1 MAKKTF
7 ENDDNLPA
15 LPLPSLKNTLDL
27 YLQSVV
33 PFLTTNELEKTKR
46 IVEEFGDN
54 EGQIL
59 QEKLL
64 QRANEN
70 KNWVNST
77 FKILFQKSLQKIL
90 TKIPSK
96 IPFKKSLQKIPSK
109 NPFQNPFKN
118 HIYFYDMEIPLGIFE
133 SFVQNSPTILRTIS
147 ILFENV

>member
-27 YLQSVV
+27 YLQSLA
-33 PFLTTNELEKTKR
+33 PFLTSDELEKSRK
-46 IVEEFGDN
+46 IVQEFGDN

-70 KNWVNST
+70 KNWVN
-77 FKILFQKSLQKIL
+77 
-90 TKIPSK
+90 
-96 IPFKKSLQKIPSK
+96 
-109 NPFQNPFKN
+109 
-118 HIYFYDMEIPLGIFE
+118 
-133 SFVQNSPTILRTIS
+133 
-147 ILFENV
+147 

>member
-54 EGQIL
+54 EGQNL

-70 KNWVNST
+70 KNWVNSI
-77 FKILFQKSLQKIL
+77 FKIFFKN
-90 TKIPSK
+90 
-96 IPFKKSLQKIPSK
+96 PFKKSLQKSLPKSLQK
-109 NPFQNPFKN
+109 F
-118 HIYFYDMEIPLGIFE
+118 L
-133 SFVQNSPTILRTIS
+133 
-147 ILFENV
+147 

>member
-54 EGQIL
+54 EGQLL

-70 KNWVNST
+70 KNWVNSI

-90 TKIPSK
+90 TKIPSKIPSK

-109 NPFQNPFKN
+109 NPFQNPFQN
-118 HIYFYDMEIPLGIFE
+118 HF
-133 SFVQNSPTILRTIS
+133 
-147 ILFENV
+147 

>member
-33 PFLTTNELEKTKR
+33 PFLTPNELEKTKR
-46 IVEEFGDN
+46 IVEEFDDN

-70 KNWVNST
+70 KNWVNSI

-109 NPFQNPFKN
+109 NPFQNHFQN
-118 HIYFYDMEIPLGIFE
+118 HF
-133 SFVQNSPTILRTIS
+133 
-147 ILFENV
+147 